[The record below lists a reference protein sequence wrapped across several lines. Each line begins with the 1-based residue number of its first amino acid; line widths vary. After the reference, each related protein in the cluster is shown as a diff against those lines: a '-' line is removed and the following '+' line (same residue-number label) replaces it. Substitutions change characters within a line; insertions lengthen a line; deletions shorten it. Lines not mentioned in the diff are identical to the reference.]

1 MSPIDKYTCQET
13 FRRLDDYLD
22 RVLTPHETQ
31 LAREHLE
38 ICAVCAIEFRF
49 EASILT
55 QLRSKLQRI
64 TAPADLAAKI
74 SRALAQAEADI
85 PKPPP

>member
-1 MSPIDKYTCQET
+1 MSPVDRYTCQET

-22 RVLTPHETQ
+22 HVLTPHEMQ
-31 LAREHLE
+31 FVREHLE
-38 ICAVCAIEFRF
+38 VCAVCASEFRF

-55 QLRSKLQRI
+55 QLRNKLQRI

-74 SRALAQAEADI
+74 SRGLAQAEEDTHKSE
-85 PKPPP
+85 P